1 MLVKFD
7 FDATAPDR
15 VIGLSLL
22 PKILLGD
29 HVFAHKPATDGR
41 TLGWT
46 TISYTLSVPRIRL
59 TLWDR

>member
-41 TLGWT
+41 TLG
-46 TISYTLSVPRIRL
+46 
-59 TLWDR
+59 